1 MKLTFKFVVIG
12 IHNLEIFLSHSSCGL
27 IFIHPE
33 IEKEIRVS
41 FDSLDGE
48 KALKNS
54 VPR

>member
-33 IEKEIRVS
+33 IEKEIR
-41 FDSLDGE
+41 L
-48 KALKNS
+48 ALIVLTGKKH
-54 VPR
+54 